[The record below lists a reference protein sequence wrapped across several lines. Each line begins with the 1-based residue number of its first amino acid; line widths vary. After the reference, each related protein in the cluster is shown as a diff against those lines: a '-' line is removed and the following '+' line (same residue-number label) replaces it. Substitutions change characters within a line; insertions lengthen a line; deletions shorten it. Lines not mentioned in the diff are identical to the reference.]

1 MVDVMGTNSPVHA
14 TEPERGES
22 AELRYLASRSQVVPV
37 RELLNAGPR
46 AARFLARSTTRNLRF
61 PEERLHPDIPTR
73 TPRFGTAMGVWLD
86 ELLLAFMSTTRLNP
100 SQEDLDRVSEEVTDG
115 LAALEA
121 AGALDDP
128 SLAHRKPAKP
138 PAMMTEARRYRGI
151 NFERVSFDSGYEPT
165 IELPG
170 TVRWQSLPA
179 NQKAHAYVLR
189 HATPRPWLVQLHGF
203 GMGRESDLVAMRSL
217 HFHRNLGF
225 NVLHPVF
232 PSHGD
237 RSSGASGEDVLTLD
251 YLNNVHAVSQAVWEV
266 RQLLAW
272 AREDGTP
279 LAVHGV
285 SMGGYLGALLAGLAP
300 DLHTVIAGVPTVD
313 LAWVMERHA
322 PEEELSSLAERDLV
336 GERAQQIHRVVSPLA
351 FEPQVPRNRRFVY
364 AGVADRMATPG
375 QAHRLWTHWGEPP
388 VLWYRGAHVAFAWS
402 REVRGFVDRAL
413 DDVGLAEEDPI

>member
-1 MVDVMGTNSPVHA
+1 M
-14 TEPERGES
+14 
-22 AELRYLASRSQVVPV
+22 
-37 RELLNAGPR
+37 
-46 AARFLARSTTRNLRF
+46 RFLARSTTRNLRF
-61 PEERLHPDIPTR
+61 PEQRLHPDIPTR

-86 ELLLAFMSTTRLNP
+86 ELFLAFMSTTRLNP
-100 SQEDLDRVSEEVTDG
+100 TSEDLDRIDDEVAD
-115 LAALEA
+115 ALVALDA
-121 AGALDDP
+121 AGALENP
-128 SLAHRKPAKP
+128 ALAHRTPTGP
-138 PAMMTEARRYRGI
+138 PAMMTEQRRYRGVT
-151 NFERVSFDSGYEPT
+151 FERVSFDSNYEPT
-165 IELPG
+165 VQLPG

-179 NQKAHAYVLR
+179 NQRAHAYVLR
-189 HATPRPWLVQLHGF
+189 HAEPRPWLVQLHGF

-217 HFHRNLGF
+217 HFHRSLGF
-225 NVLHPVF
+225 NVIHPVF

-237 RSSGASGEDVLTLD
+237 RSTGASGEDVLTLD

-272 AREDGTP
+272 ARRDETP

-300 DLHTVIAGVPTVD
+300 DLHTVISGVPTVD

-322 PEEELSSLAERDLV
+322 PPEELEAMVERDLV
-336 GERAQQIHRVVSPLA
+336 GERAQRIHRVVSPLA
-351 FEPQVPRNRRFVY
+351 FTPQVPRRRRFVY

-375 QAHRLWTHWGEPP
+375 QAHRLYSHWEEPQ

-402 REVRGFVDRAL
+402 GEVRRFVDRAL